1 MSLETEF
8 LGDWERTHTCGS
20 LNSEQVGQRVL
31 LMGWVARRRDHGG
44 VIFIDLRDRYG
55 LTHIVFN
62 PQHDVQTHAK
72 ADPLR
77 SEFVLAVQGTVEA
90 RPDGMVN
97 EKLATGT
104 IEVNCD
110 QLRILNTSP
119 TPPFLIED
127 SIDTGEEIRLRHR
140 YLDLRRTRMQ
150 NNLLL
155 RHRAYQAT

>member
-8 LGDWERTHTCGS
+8 SRLGANIHGS
-20 LNSEQVGQRVL
+20 LNSNTLVNAS

-55 LTHIVFN
+55 LTQIVFN
-62 PQHDVQTHAK
+62 PQHDAQTHAK

-90 RPDGMVN
+90 RPYGMVN
-97 EKLATGT
+97 EKIATGT

-127 SIDTGEEIRLRHR
+127 SIEPERKYDSGI
-140 YLDLRRTRMQ
+140 
-150 NNLLL
+150 
-155 RHRAYQAT
+155 AI